1 MSDLR
6 NFLTDAFA
14 RAFARPSL
22 ARFNKAMMYLGA
34 RGLGLY
40 NLSSERLSGERFF
53 LEQVVPRGAKIIFDV
68 GANEGGYVASVSEV
82 LPEAQIFAFEPHPR
96 TFERLNERHGAGRSK
111 LFNLAVS
118 DTAGTLELFDLADAS
133 GSQLASLSADA
144 LETLKRPVNAWSV
157 QATTLDQFC
166 EENRVHRIDLLKID
180 TEGFELAILRGA
192 RRMLEA
198 RCVSYI
204 QFEFN
209 EMNAATHSH
218 MRDFKKLLKHHQLFR
233 LLPNGMLPLTEESPF
248 YSELYGY
255 QNVVAIPSRG

>member
-1 MSDLR
+1 MSNLR
-6 NFLTDAFA
+6 SILTDAFA
-14 RAFARPSL
+14 RIFARPSL
-22 ARFNKAMMYLGA
+22 IRVNKALMYLGA

-40 NLSSERLSGERFF
+40 NLSSERLSGERHF
-53 LEQVVPRGAKIIFDV
+53 LEQVVPRGAKVIFDV
-68 GANEGGYVASVSEV
+68 GANEGDYVASIGAVHPAAHV
-82 LPEAQIFAFEPHPR
+82 YAFEPHPR
-96 TFERLNERHGAGRSK
+96 TFERLRQRHGAGRTK

-118 DTAGTLELFDLADAS
+118 DTSGTLELFDLADTA

-144 LETLKRPVNAWSV
+144 LENLKRPVNAWSV
-157 QATTLDQFC
+157 RATTLDQFC
-166 EENRVHRIDLLKID
+166 EDNRIETIDLLKVD

-192 RRMLEA
+192 RRLLEEK
-198 RCVSYI
+198 RISYI

-233 LLPNGMLPLTEESPF
+233 LLPHGMLPLTEESPF

-255 QNVVAIPSRG
+255 QNVVAVPPRG

>member
-6 NFLTDAFA
+6 SILTDAFA

-22 ARFNKAMMYLGA
+22 ARLNKALMYLGA

-53 LEQVVPRGAKIIFDV
+53 LEHVVPRGVRTVFDV
-68 GANEGGYVASVSEV
+68 GANEGDYVSTLSE
-82 LPEAQIFAFEPHPR
+82 LHPTAHIFAFEPHPR
-96 TFERLNERHGAGRSK
+96 TFERLKKRHGSGPAK

-118 DTAGTLELFDLADAS
+118 DTRGSLKLFDLADTA

-144 LETLKRPVNAWSV
+144 LEPLKRPVTSWSV

-166 EENRVHRIDLLKID
+166 EENCVETIDLLKID
-180 TEGFELAILRGA
+180 TEGFELSILRGA
-192 RRMLEA
+192 QRLLDARRIA
-198 RCVSYI
+198 YI

-209 EMNAATHSH
+209 EMSAATHSH
-218 MRDFKKLLKHHQLFR
+218 MRDFKQLLKHHRLFR
-233 LLPNGMLPLTEESPF
+233 LLPAGMLPLTDESPF

-255 QNVVAIPSRG
+255 QNVVALP